1 MTEIQSSFDDFLRDG
16 GYDGPPEEQRDPF
29 IAQLNISEPLSV
41 IKAIE
46 EFGGF
51 DNVKDEEGIV
61 EVIQHQQMAVV
72 DAEKD
77 LCPEGEFYQRF
88 VPVAA
93 VKDKWFGTIVLHRSL
108 NQDDNDEVFGD
119 LVYLTRVEDGMKA
132 VGMARFNLTVEDG
145 EMVVIDT
152 YESKGN
158 PFKRK
163 PVRYRGSREM
173 LSLLGKFFRGPKIS
187 KHLIAAYRC
196 LLRANRLPGDS
207 FDEDT
212 QEVLD
217 VDYLTQN
224 AQPTLTYDVE
234 TSDQDFLS
242 LPPEDEYVFEPFPL
256 EDYNTASKRVE
267 GGIIS
272 KTIEYMKS
280 LDLKIPSL
288 TIEERDEI
296 IKEVARNEG
305 FQKLIIRNFKDF
317 KERINKQIE
326 EVDLAER
333 FIARGRAEEKEYIP
347 LIATYI
353 NHEDGMFI
361 LHRSIAY
368 NGWGNTYYLTRLVKG
383 EYKDFIDL
391 IKFTVSENDDPN
403 SPLYVETIDFEE
415 MTVPRYSC
423 PPEIRKEILD
433 LVNTKSPDVW
443 KLKDL
448 YNLM

>member
-1 MTEIQSSFDDFLRDG
+1 
-16 GYDGPPEEQRDPF
+16 
-29 IAQLNISEPLSV
+29 
-41 IKAIE
+41 
-46 EFGGF
+46 
-51 DNVKDEEGIV
+51 
-61 EVIQHQQMAVV
+61 
-72 DAEKD
+72 
-77 LCPEGEFYQRF
+77 
-88 VPVAA
+88 
-93 VKDKWFGTIVLHRSL
+93 
-108 NQDDNDEVFGD
+108 
-119 LVYLTRVEDGMKA
+119 
-132 VGMARFNLTVEDG
+132 
-145 EMVVIDT
+145 
-152 YESKGN
+152 
-158 PFKRK
+158 
-163 PVRYRGSREM
+163 
-173 LSLLGKFFRGPKIS
+173 
-187 KHLIAAYRC
+187 
-196 LLRANRLPGDS
+196 
-207 FDEDT
+207 
-212 QEVLD
+212 
-217 VDYLTQN
+217 
-224 AQPTLTYDVE
+224 
-234 TSDQDFLS
+234 
-242 LPPEDEYVFEPFPL
+242 
-256 EDYNTASKRVE
+256 
-267 GGIIS
+267 
-272 KTIEYMKS
+272 MKS